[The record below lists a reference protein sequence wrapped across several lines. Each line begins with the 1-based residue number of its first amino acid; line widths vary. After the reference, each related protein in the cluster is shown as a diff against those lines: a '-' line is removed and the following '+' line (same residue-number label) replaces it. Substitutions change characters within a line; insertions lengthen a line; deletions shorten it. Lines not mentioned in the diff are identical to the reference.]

1 MYILSLNIFL
11 KKFTLYVRSYFSFF
25 TNNLSS
31 ESAANST
38 ASSKFYI
45 VFLQQNRLLN
55 INFNFRNLILF
66 ITCFLDLNKHRKT
79 TLS

>member
-11 KKFTLYVRSYFSFF
+11 KKIYIICVFLFFFLYQQSFY
-25 TNNLSS
+25 

-66 ITCFLDLNKHRKT
+66 ITCFPI
-79 TLS
+79 